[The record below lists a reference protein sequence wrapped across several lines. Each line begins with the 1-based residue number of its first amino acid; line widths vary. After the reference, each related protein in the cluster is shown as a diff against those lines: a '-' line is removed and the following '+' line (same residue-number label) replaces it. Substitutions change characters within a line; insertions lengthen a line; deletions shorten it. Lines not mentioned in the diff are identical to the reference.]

1 MVNPRDPLAPSWLAH
16 ALLAASIGAFLV
28 SPAAHASGS
37 VGVGASGISQYG
49 KLYKQ
54 GKSVFFRKLACNRS
68 RCAFKRNEVG
78 QWLAKAL
85 VASLATRDEEK
96 FELSEIDSIIA
107 QLCPGEDATRCN
119 GRVDEQEAVQHYLS
133 RRFRISQ

>member
-1 MVNPRDPLAPSWLAH
+1 MVNPRDFLAPRQLAH
-16 ALLAASIGAFLV
+16 ALLAASIAALLF

-37 VGVGASGISQYG
+37 VGAGTSGISQYG

-54 GKSVFFRKLACNRS
+54 GKSAFFRKLACNRS

-85 VASLATRDEEK
+85 VASLAARHEEK

-107 QLCPGEDATRCN
+107 QLCPGEDATPMQRQ
-119 GRVDEQEAVQHYLS
+119 GG
-133 RRFRISQ
+133 